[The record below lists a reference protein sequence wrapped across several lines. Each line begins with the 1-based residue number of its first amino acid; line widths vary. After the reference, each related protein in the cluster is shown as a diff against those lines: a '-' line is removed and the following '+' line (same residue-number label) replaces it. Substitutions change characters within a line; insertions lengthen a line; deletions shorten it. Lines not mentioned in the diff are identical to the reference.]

1 MSNRIPRSIRGGL
14 SGLLAGVASWA
25 TSSLAETNMNLQ
37 EPASVLARSVYDLHT
52 IITLI
57 CVVIFIGVFG
67 VMFYSV
73 YAHRKSKGHKAA
85 QFHENVQVEIAWTVI
100 PFIILVLMMFP
111 ATKTVLEMKDT
122 AAADITI
129 KVTGYQW
136 KWGYDY
142 LQDGFGF
149 YSNLTTPLAQ
159 IEGREA
165 KTENY
170 LLEVDN
176 PLVVPVGKKV
186 RVLITSDDVLHAW
199 WVPAFSVKQDAIP
212 GFVRDSWFTANREG
226 TFRGQC
232 AELCG
237 KEHGFMPIVVEVVS
251 EPKYA
256 AWVAAQKQKAA
267 ALADDPNKNWDLPA
281 LLARGEKVY
290 LANCVACHQ
299 ATGKGVAG
307 AFPALDA
314 SPKVT
319 GPKLDQIHILLN
331 GVMKDGKPTA
341 MVSFAAQLS
350 DTDIAA
356 AITYTR
362 NSWSNKTGEVI
373 QPTEI
378 KAARQ

>member
-1 MSNRIPRSIRGGL
+1 MTNGIPRSIRSGIA
-14 SGLLAGVASWA
+14 GLLAGAAGWTNQA
-25 TSSLAETNMNLQ
+25 LANGVNLQ
-37 EPASVLARSVYDLHT
+37 EPASVLARSIYDLHT

-85 QFHENVQVEIAWTVI
+85 QFHENVKVEIAWTVI
-100 PFIILVLMMFP
+100 PLIILIAMMFP
-111 ATKTVLEMKDT
+111 ATRTVLEMKDT

-149 YSNLTTPLAQ
+149 YSTMTTPMAQ

-165 KTENY
+165 KTANY

-176 PLVVPVGKKV
+176 PLVVPVGKKI
-186 RVLITSDDVLHAW
+186 RVLITANDVLHSW
-199 WVPAFSVKQDAIP
+199 WMPVFGVKQDAIP

-251 EPKYA
+251 EPKYV
-256 AWVAAQKQKAA
+256 AWVADQKKKAA
-267 ALADDPNKNWDLPA
+267 AVADDPNKVWDLAA
-281 LLARGEKVY
+281 LVARGEKVY
-290 LANCVACHQ
+290 ANNCVACHQ
-299 ATGKGVAG
+299 ATGKGVPP
-307 AFPALDA
+307 AFPPLDG

-319 GPKLDQIHILLN
+319 GPKLDQIHILLE
-331 GVMKDGKPTA
+331 GVMRDGKATA
-341 MVSFAAQLS
+341 MVSFAKQLS

-362 NSWSNKTGEVI
+362 NSWGNKTGEAI
-373 QPTEI
+373 QPAEI
-378 KAARQ
+378 KAARK

>member
-1 MSNRIPRSIRGGL
+1 MTNGIPRLIRGGI
-14 SGLLAGVASWA
+14 SGLLVSGAGWAAQAMAS
-25 TSSLAETNMNLQ
+25 TVNLQ

-52 IITLI
+52 MITLI

-85 QFHENVQVEIAWTVI
+85 QFHENVNVEIAWTVI

-122 AAADITI
+122 SAADITI

-149 YSNLTTPLAQ
+149 YSTLTTPLAQ

-165 KTENY
+165 KTANY

-176 PLVVPVGKKV
+176 PLVVPVGKKI
-186 RVLITSDDVLHAW
+186 RVLITANDVLHSW
-199 WVPAFSVKQDAIP
+199 WMPVFSVKQDAIP
-212 GFVRDSWFTANREG
+212 GFVRDSWFMANREG

-251 EPKYA
+251 EPKYV
-256 AWVAAQKQKAA
+256 AWVAEQKKKAA
-267 ALADDPNKNWDLPA
+267 ALADDPNKAWDLAAMVP
-281 LLARGEKVY
+281 RGEKVY
-290 LANCVACHQ
+290 QNNCVACHQ
-299 ATGKGVAG
+299 ATGKGVPG
-307 AFPALDA
+307 AFPALDG
-314 SPKVT
+314 SPKVN
-319 GPKLDQIHILLN
+319 GPKADQIHILLD
-331 GVMKDGKPTA
+331 GVIKDGKPTA
-341 MVSFAAQLS
+341 MVSFAKQLS

-362 NSWSNKTGEVI
+362 NSWGNKTGEVI
-373 QPTEI
+373 QPAEI